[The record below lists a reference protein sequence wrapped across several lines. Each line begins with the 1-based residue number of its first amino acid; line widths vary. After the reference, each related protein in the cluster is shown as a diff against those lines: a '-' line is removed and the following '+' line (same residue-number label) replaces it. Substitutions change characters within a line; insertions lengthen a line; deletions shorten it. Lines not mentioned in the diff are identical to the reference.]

1 MYRKAASVMD
11 GSKGFMA
18 ACYFNFV
25 DVGAYGLPRQMARP
39 NWINVVREPISRYI
53 SHFYYMARDWRM
65 QNKVL
70 DPEDAKVKFLND
82 QFNLTFQKAKEIL
95 PQCGFQEFSITQ
107 ILREIKFN

>member
-1 MYRKAASVMD
+1 MIKFEQSQALTSHFESFWIIVLQDFSFQNTFQQMYRKAASVMD
-11 GSKGFMA
+11 GSNGFMA

-70 DPEDAKVKFLND
+70 DPEDAKVDF
-82 QFNLTFQKAKEIL
+82 
-95 PQCGFQEFSITQ
+95 
-107 ILREIKFN
+107 

>member
-11 GSKGFMA
+11 NSNGFMA

-39 NWINVVREPISRYI
+39 NWINVVREPISRYV

-70 DPEDAKVKFLND
+70 DPEDAKVGRFKMID
-82 QFNLTFQKAKEIL
+82 HVTFYLEGGLLKAKKIL
-95 PQCGFQEFSITQ
+95 V
-107 ILREIKFN
+107 K